1 MKSVEDV
8 DAKVTETLVLEA
20 EEYDTADA
28 ENKCQSLFHHIG
40 YGVSGS
46 PAVAVHGVAPAAV
59 AEVIFKGLLF
69 NNVGPNMGCVDG
81 VSIFR

>member
-1 MKSVEDV
+1 MLQKRSFP
-8 DAKVTETLVLEA
+8 AILTSK
-20 EEYDTADA
+20 
-28 ENKCQSLFHHIG
+28 SLFHHVG

-81 VSIFR
+81 VSIFRY